1 MNSAGTTA
9 LAVSANEESILNI
22 NGSLEKEMLSEEF
35 ISEEESTSSA
45 EETPKEELTPPS
57 EETPGE
63 ELTPPSEETP
73 GEEITPPSEETPGEE
88 LTPPSEETPGEE
100 ITPPS
105 EETPGEEITSPSE
118 ETPGEKITPPL
129 EEIPEEEITSSTG
142 ELSEEEKAFEEQIAQ
157 EESPKLQEISEGFD
171 IDFYVI
177 IDGNKVKLQ
186 HNDITG
192 IATWKDGRTTYHGVS
207 IEDLLRIY
215 EEFGFVKNSE
225 SQNPDAIKKFVS
237 AYRGKSRIEYGEVY
251 TDTKS
256 GKTYVSYN

>member
-73 GEEITPPSEETPGEE
+73 GEEITPPSEETPERNLRHRQKRLREKNLRRRQKRPREKKSLHRQKRLRRENHSAIRRDSRGRNYFI
-88 LTPPSEETPGEE
+88 PGGFQKKKSLRGADC
-100 ITPPS
+100 TRRNHRNF
-105 EETPGEEITSPSE
+105 G
-118 ETPGEKITPPL
+118 
-129 EEIPEEEITSSTG
+129 
-142 ELSEEEKAFEEQIAQ
+142 
-157 EESPKLQEISEGFD
+157 EISEGFD

-177 IDGNKVKLQ
+177 IDGNKVK
-186 HNDITG
+186 
-192 IATWKDGRTTYHGVS
+192 A
-207 IEDLLRIY
+207 
-215 EEFGFVKNSE
+215 
-225 SQNPDAIKKFVS
+225 S
-237 AYRGKSRIEYGEVY
+237 A
-251 TDTKS
+251 
-256 GKTYVSYN
+256 

>member
-1 MNSAGTTA
+1 M
-9 LAVSANEESILNI
+9 EEIGGYHLETD
-22 NGSLEKEMLSEEF
+22 NG
-35 ISEEESTSSA
+35 
-45 EETPKEELTPPS
+45 EELTPPS

-63 ELTPPSEETP
+63 ELTPPSEESP
-73 GEEITPPSEETPGEE
+73 GK
-88 LTPPSEETPGEE
+88 E

-105 EETPGEEITSPSE
+105 EETPGEEIIPPS
-118 ETPGEKITPPL
+118 
-129 EEIPEEEITSSTG
+129 EEIPEEKITPSTG
-142 ELSEEEKAFEEQIAQ
+142 EVREEEKAFEEQIAQ

-256 GKTYVSYN
+256 GKTYISYNYGQNKQGEAVDVYYLPNGKGVALNLKDSVKKDNSFYSVEVKGEGQDRQ

>member
-1 MNSAGTTA
+1 MKRKKIWLRWIAWILLLVLCMNSAGTTA

-45 EETPKEELTPPS
+45 EETPKEE
-57 EETPGE
+57 
-63 ELTPPSEETP
+63 
-73 GEEITPPSEETPGEE
+73 ITPPSEETPGEE

-100 ITPPS
+100 ITP
-105 EETPGEEITSPSE
+105 PSE

-192 IATWKDGRTTYHGVS
+192 IATWKDGRTTYYGVS
-207 IEDLLRIY
+207 IEDLLLIY
-215 EEFGFVKNSE
+215 EEFGFVKNSDG
-225 SQNPDAIKKFVS
+225 QNPDAKNKFVL
-237 AYRGKSRIEYGEVY
+237 
-251 TDTKS
+251 
-256 GKTYVSYN
+256 

>member
-1 MNSAGTTA
+1 MKCAQK
-9 LAVSANEESILNI
+9 ILFRR
-22 NGSLEKEMLSEEF
+22 KV
-35 ISEEESTSSA
+35 
-45 EETPKEELTPPS
+45 
-57 EETPGE
+57 ETPGE
-63 ELTPPSEETP
+63 E
-73 GEEITPPSEETPGEE
+73 
-88 LTPPSEETPGEE
+88 
-100 ITPPS
+100 
-105 EETPGEEITSPSE
+105 
-118 ETPGEKITPPL
+118 ITPPL
-129 EEIPEEEITSSTG
+129 EEIPEEEITSSQG

-225 SQNPDAIKKFVS
+225 SQNPDAIKKF
-237 AYRGKSRIEYGEVY
+237 AG
-251 TDTKS
+251 
-256 GKTYVSYN
+256 